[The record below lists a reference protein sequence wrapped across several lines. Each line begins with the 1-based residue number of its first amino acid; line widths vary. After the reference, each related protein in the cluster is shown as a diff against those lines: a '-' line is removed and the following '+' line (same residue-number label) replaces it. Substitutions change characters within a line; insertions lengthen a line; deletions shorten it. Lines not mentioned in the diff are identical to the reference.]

1 MKLGAKSQNNK
12 KQFQPNSNND
22 IPDSLDN
29 HIFYG
34 LSLDDD
40 QKIFRDS
47 IYDKDKI
54 VVVCN
59 AKAGTGKTT
68 ISLGVANLLYQY
80 GLYDGIIYIASPT
93 QEQRQG
99 FLPGSVE
106 DKNAPYM
113 EPLTEALY
121 TLGIDPEQAI
131 ISESNMSNIKNGN
144 AYIKFTVDTYLRGCN
159 FENKIIIIDEAQNFY
174 FDTLKKT
181 LTRIHDNCKVIII
194 GHTEQCDIYKHQE
207 RSGFSPY
214 LNAFQDIMDDARIA
228 ICNLSINHRG
238 WFSTF
243 CDSVYA

>member
-1 MKLGAKSQNNK
+1 
-12 KQFQPNSNND
+12 
-22 IPDSLDN
+22 
-29 HIFYG
+29 
-34 LSLDDD
+34 
-40 QKIFRDS
+40 
-47 IYDKDKI
+47 
-54 VVVCN
+54 
-59 AKAGTGKTT
+59 
-68 ISLGVANLLYQY
+68 
-80 GLYDGIIYIASPT
+80 
-93 QEQRQG
+93 
-99 FLPGSVE
+99 
-106 DKNAPYM
+106 M

-243 CDSVYA
+243 CDEVKI